1 MIVKEINITSF
12 GCISN
17 KNYIVGENFNVIYG
31 KNESGKS
38 TLLAFILFV
47 FYGTKHKKEQNAL
60 TFKDKYTSWNEHKME
75 GSIRFVS
82 NGLEYYL
89 TRVYFEGKTKVTLY
103 CLTTGEEITDSS
115 VLSSVG
121 DYFIGVSAE
130 TFVKSTYFSALSASV
145 TTGTSDEINTKIRN
159 LYETGAIDLS
169 YAEIKKSL
177 ENEIADLESD
187 KRKNA
192 LIPKL
197 ENELYEI
204 ETLLK
209 NEQGKKDK
217 KAELKKL
224 ISKENDNL
232 ENMKKQLESLSE
244 SSFTDENT
252 SKNKSVYRIA
262 FLILLLVVCCGLIFL
277 KWYVAS
283 FVAFFVLTIAFLCIK
298 MVIISKNKSNN
309 RKHFTKNQFDDKME
323 MLREKIS
330 AAEIAKA
337 VYTERYNN
345 ISCNDSDKLILK
357 QNDIKKK
364 LQECCV
370 QLQGLKLA
378 LRCVDNAY
386 ADMKTLFSPALAR
399 KTAEIFCELTSGKY
413 ADVIVDDKL
422 SATMLTNGVYK
433 SSMFFSRGT
442 SELLYIALRL
452 AVSELIFEQE
462 SIPVVLDDAF
472 VTLDSQRL
480 KVMLD
485 YIVGISESKQ
495 VFFATCKDEEYQY
508 LITKNNVNIIK
519 M

>member
-17 KNYIVGENFNVIYG
+17 KNYTFGEHFNVIYG

-47 FYGTKHKKEQNAL
+47 FYGTKHKKEPNAPA
-60 TFKDKYTSWNEHKME
+60 FKDKYIAWNDHKME

-89 TRVYFEGKTKVTLY
+89 TRMYFEGKTKVTLH

-115 VLSSVG
+115 ILSSVG
-121 DYFIGVSAE
+121 EYFIGVGAE
-130 TFVKSTYFSALSASV
+130 SFVKSTYFSALTASV
-145 TTGTSDEINTKIRN
+145 TTGNSDEINTKIRN
-159 LYETGAIDLS
+159 LYETGAVDLS
-169 YAEIKKSL
+169 YADIKKSL

-197 ENELYEI
+197 ENELYEN
-204 ETLLK
+204 ETLLRS
-209 NEQGKKDK
+209 EQRKKDK
-217 KAELKKL
+217 KAELQKL

-232 ENMKKQLESLSE
+232 ENMKTQLEKLLDRSCSE
-244 SSFTDENT
+244 ENSSR
-252 SKNKSVYRIA
+252 SKIGYLYA
-262 FLILLLVVCCGLIFL
+262 FPIFLLVVSCGLIFF
-277 KWYVAS
+277 KSYIAAA
-283 FVAFFVLTIAFLCIK
+283 VAFFILTIAFLCVK
-298 MVIISKNKSNN
+298 VFIISKNKSNS
-309 RKHFTKNQFDDKME
+309 RKHFTKKQFDDKIE
-323 MLREKIS
+323 MLRKKIS
-330 AAEIAKA
+330 DAEIAKA

-345 ISCNDSDKLILK
+345 ISINDSDKLILK

-364 LQECCV
+364 LQECRMRI
-370 QLQGLKLA
+370 QGLTLA
-378 LRCVDNAY
+378 LDCVDNAY
-386 ADMKTLFSPALAR
+386 AEMKTLFSPALAR
-399 KTAEIFCELTSGKY
+399 KTAEIFSKLTLGKY
-413 ADVIVDDKL
+413 SDVIVDDKL
-422 SATMLTNGVYK
+422 SVTMLTNGGYK

-442 SELLYIALRL
+442 SELLYIALRI

-462 SIPVVLDDAF
+462 SIPLLLDDAF
-472 VTLDSQRL
+472 VTLDSERL

-485 YIVGISESKQ
+485 YIACISENKQ
-495 VFFATCKDEEYQY
+495 VFMATCKDEEYQY
-508 LITKNNVNIIK
+508 LITKNDVNIIK